1 MIRNLEK
8 TDVDSVAEI
17 WLDTNIKAHNFVPAK
32 HWESNF
38 TLVKEMFLQ
47 AEIYV
52 YEKDCEVQGFI
63 GLNKEYIEGIFV
75 SKEVQS
81 KGIGKDLLN
90 FVKERNEFLY
100 LSVYQRN
107 ERAIHFYQREGFQ
120 IKCANIDEQTGEKE
134 YEMIWY
140 KNKGNKNNEMV
151 RKDHYEYDR
160 MWCRTAR

>member
-52 YEKDCEVQGFI
+52 YEGETSKKIEGVV
-63 GLNKEYIEGIFV
+63 GLDDNYIEGIFV
-75 SKEVQS
+75 CDKVQS
-81 KGIGKDLLN
+81 CGIGRQLLD
-90 FVKERNEFLY
+90 FVKERKTFLK
-100 LSVYQRN
+100 LSVYQKN
-107 ERAIHFYQREGFQ
+107 VRAIQFYEREGFQ
-120 IKCANIDEQTGEKE
+120 ITSENIDENTGEKE
-134 YEMIWY
+134 YEMAW
-140 KNKGNKNNEMV
+140 K
-151 RKDHYEYDR
+151 R
-160 MWCRTAR
+160 